1 MNMFFIGNRRKIVSV
16 VVLAGLAIASLLY
29 TQFVMDKIT
38 EQERSGVELWARA
51 IEYNSREHHTDTRRE
66 LQQLLTELDSMEPS
80 ASQKR
85 RWTRIIERAQSDL
98 ANAGIDFIAN
108 ELIIKNRSEIPS
120 VVTDADGTILHFR
133 NVEERQLSQQL
144 IDRFAAINDPIP
156 IPVLDASGNTEYQL
170 AYIGQSAVVQSLR
183 FFPYIQFGLIT
194 IFLTLLYANLSSI
207 RRTEQSNLWV
217 GMAKEAAHQLG
228 TPLSSMM
235 GWITLLRSE
244 SQDPGTI
251 KIAIELEEDV
261 NRLQSVAERFNKIGS
276 MPELKS
282 MRLEPLLNEVLDYME
297 RRLPRFGKNVTINRE
312 IDSSIRAAINSEL
325 FTWAME
331 NLLKNALDAIDNTQ
345 ADAKVDVRVFVENN
359 QTVIEIEDSGKGIEK
374 RYFEEI
380 FRPGFSTKKRGW
392 GLGLS
397 LTQRIIVD
405 NHGGRIYISRSV
417 IGEGT
422 TFRVLLP
429 PSD

>member
-244 SQDPGTI
+244 SQDPETI

>member
-1 MNMFFIGNRRKIVSV
+1 
-16 VVLAGLAIASLLY
+16 
-29 TQFVMDKIT
+29 
-38 EQERSGVELWARA
+38 
-51 IEYNSREHHTDTRRE
+51 
-66 LQQLLTELDSMEPS
+66 
-80 ASQKR
+80 
-85 RWTRIIERAQSDL
+85 
-98 ANAGIDFIAN
+98 
-108 ELIIKNRSEIPS
+108 
-120 VVTDADGTILHFR
+120 
-133 NVEERQLSQQL
+133 
-144 IDRFAAINDPIP
+144 
-156 IPVLDASGNTEYQL
+156 
-170 AYIGQSAVVQSLR
+170 
-183 FFPYIQFGLIT
+183 
-194 IFLTLLYANLSSI
+194 
-207 RRTEQSNLWV
+207 
-217 GMAKEAAHQLG
+217 MAKEAAHQLG

-244 SQDPGTI
+244 SQDPETI

-397 LTQRIIVD
+397 LTHRIIVD